1 MKLVFVCS
9 GNTCRSPMAEC
20 VLEYLLKK
28 EGIEGIE
35 VSSRGVVANVGA
47 DTSENAKKALEAKGI
62 PVKKH
67 VATQMTTQEVFQ
79 NDLVICMTERHKMR
93 LGSLPKVFT
102 LHQLTGCGDIVD
114 PFGGDEEV
122 YKKCL
127 DELIAAITKLL
138 PILKRQLAL
147 EPPKAP
153 ETKPH
158 VKHETKPKAK
168 PETKTK
174 PKAKPQA
181 KKPAKKPAEEEKS
194 AAEEK
199 KASEE

>member
-47 DTSENAKKALEAKGI
+47 GISENAKKALEAKGI

-127 DELIAAITKLL
+127 DELIAAITKLI

-147 EPPKAP
+147 EVPKAP
-153 ETKPH
+153 EAKPH
-158 VKHETKPKAK
+158 EKPVAKPKAMQ
-168 PETKTK
+168 E
-174 PKAKPQA
+174 AKPT
-181 KKPAKKPAEEEKS
+181 KKKTSETEKTS
-194 AAEEK
+194 EK
-199 KASEE
+199 KDAAGDKGQSDK